1 MLRLSQEVAGRPNPQ
16 IRYRRDGVDGASFMH
31 LTEEEE
37 DQGFVMRTIARY
49 GPNLGGKRD
58 WHVPVKDGVLKNMGP
73 KWEAQLK

>member
-1 MLRLSQEVAGRPNPQ
+1 MLGLSQEVAGRPNPQ
-16 IRYRRDGVDGASFMH
+16 IRYRRAGVDGASFMH
-31 LTEEEE
+31 LTEED
-37 DQGFVMRTIARY
+37 DQRFVLRTIARY

>member
-49 GPNLGGKRD
+49 GPNLGGVSATGTYPLRTGSSKTWVQSGKR
-58 WHVPVKDGVLKNMGP
+58 N
-73 KWEAQLK
+73 

>member
-49 GPNLGGKRD
+49 GPNLGG
-58 WHVPVKDGVLKNMGP
+58 
-73 KWEAQLK
+73 